1 MCFPCSPDG
10 ADWLAS
16 DFAALAPAAAPA
28 TTPRSVRGHCQRR
41 QDFGG
46 RGKNIAGREGL
57 QFGVSSRQRLAV
69 AGGGAAESKT
79 GANLKG
85 LKTAFAHVPLGHHAI
100 E

>member
-1 MCFPCSPDG
+1 MMDSAQPPASSCVLSVQSWWAG
-10 ADWLAS
+10 LLAS
-16 DFAALAPAAAPA
+16 DFAALAPAAVAPA

-69 AGGGAAESKT
+69 AG
-79 GANLKG
+79 
-85 LKTAFAHVPLGHHAI
+85 
-100 E
+100 

>member
-57 QFGVSSRQRLAV
+57 QFGVSSRQRLAGRDE
-69 AGGGAAESKT
+69 ALPHQSQEQ
-79 GANLKG
+79 
-85 LKTAFAHVPLGHHAI
+85 I
-100 E
+100 